1 MSLSGTSNKQ
11 SKLIQKQEDHGNQ
24 RTVIS
29 AKECDGPRR
38 KRDGRV
44 IQGRRFEK
52 NKTENVVYG

>member
-1 MSLSGTSNKQ
+1 MSLIGTSNKQ

-38 KRDGRV
+38 KRV